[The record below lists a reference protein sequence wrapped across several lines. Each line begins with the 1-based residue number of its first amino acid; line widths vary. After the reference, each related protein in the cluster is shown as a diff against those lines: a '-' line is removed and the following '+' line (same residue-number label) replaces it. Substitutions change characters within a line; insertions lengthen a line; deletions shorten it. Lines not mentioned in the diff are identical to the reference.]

1 MEIFQARD
9 LLRYKTVTL
18 KVPDNT
24 ILNYKQP
31 ILLKGARER
40 IVAEV
45 IGMPRNLPG
54 ARVDEDLQFSKTLNT
69 GEIKDY
75 EALQEKSQDL
85 LVQVQAAADELKL
98 KMYFFHVQIGWEEK
112 TVACWFTSEQPVDFR
127 DLLKA
132 ITPKVKGRIHLQRLD
147 PRDRADIVGGPRCC
161 GRPECCD
168 VRLSTKKISLDAVR
182 DQGIVIRG
190 NDKLYDVSGKLKRC
204 LLHEVDMYRANRKYL
219 PHIKQSVT
227 VDGKKAQVRGLDI
240 LNRRVKVSF
249 VDTDVIE
256 FYPVAEVEYQ
266 NKQVSEEPPLIIE
279 MPDIEI
285 EGALPV

>member
-85 LVQVQAAADELKL
+85 QFKC
-98 KMYFFHVQIGWEEK
+98 K
-112 TVACWFTSEQPVDFR
+112 
-127 DLLKA
+127 
-132 ITPKVKGRIHLQRLD
+132 
-147 PRDRADIVGGPRCC
+147 
-161 GRPECCD
+161 RPPMN
-168 VRLSTKKISLDAVR
+168 S
-182 DQGIVIRG
+182 
-190 NDKLYDVSGKLKRC
+190 N
-204 LLHEVDMYRANRKYL
+204 
-219 PHIKQSVT
+219 
-227 VDGKKAQVRGLDI
+227 
-240 LNRRVKVSF
+240 
-249 VDTDVIE
+249 
-256 FYPVAEVEYQ
+256 
-266 NKQVSEEPPLIIE
+266 
-279 MPDIEI
+279 
-285 EGALPV
+285 